1 MNGVRRLFAQAS
13 GSATATAVEQPM
25 NVSNYDQKS
34 SNPNGITW
42 SSQNS
47 SAIGVNGTRTIHTPS
62 PPPSNP
68 SKYSNNSPSTS
79 SRIPSRQDSNP
90 FQLDD
95 IGTPSR
101 SGSRTTK
108 RKPSKSG
115 HSKASSS
122 LSRSLAYTNGSPPL
136 PGAPV
141 NTKDELIIEL
151 LASEAVVDSRDCE
164 ILGSEQVEQ
173 LKKVCTQ
180 SSFTIHSCGRL

>member
-1 MNGVRRLFAQAS
+1 MNGVRRLFAQAAS
-13 GSATATAVEQPM
+13 SATATTVEQPL
-25 NVSNYDQKS
+25 NINIPNYDQNAPN
-34 SNPNGITW
+34 SNGTTW
-42 SSQNS
+42 SPQISNTV
-47 SAIGVNGTRTIHTPS
+47 GVNGTRSMNTPS

-68 SKYSNNSPSTS
+68 NKYSNNSPASS
-79 SRIPSRQDSNP
+79 SRVPSRQDSNP

-95 IGTPSR
+95 VGITSR
-101 SGSRTTK
+101 SASRTAK
-108 RKPSKSG
+108 RKPSASG

-164 ILGSEQVEQ
+164 ILGSERVEQ
-173 LKKVCTQ
+173 LKRVCARSIT
-180 SSFTIHSCGRL
+180 

>member
-1 MNGVRRLFAQAS
+1 
-13 GSATATAVEQPM
+13 M
-25 NVSNYDQKS
+25 NVNIPNYDQIS
-34 SNPNGITW
+34 SNSNGSTW
-42 SSQNS
+42 SSQNPS
-47 SAIGVNGTRTIHTPS
+47 SVGVNGTRPIRSPS
-62 PPPSNP
+62 PPPTNP
-68 SKYSNNSPSTS
+68 SKYSHNFPSTS

-95 IGTPSR
+95 FGTPSR
-101 SGSRTTK
+101 STSRNTK

-173 LKKVCTQ
+173 LKKVCT
-180 SSFTIHSCGRL
+180 HK